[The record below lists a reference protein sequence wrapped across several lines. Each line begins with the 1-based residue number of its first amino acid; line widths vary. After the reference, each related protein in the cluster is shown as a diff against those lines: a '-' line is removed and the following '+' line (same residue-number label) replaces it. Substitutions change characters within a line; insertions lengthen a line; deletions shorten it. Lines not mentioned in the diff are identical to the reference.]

1 MKKILIAALLVL
13 PMACDKMDISPE
25 QAGSFIK
32 FFNTFPV
39 LTGTDVQE
47 TSEGYAMTGTAETFT
62 DGRQICLALTDKSG
76 NLTDSIRY
84 FGRQGDDEAY
94 GIRSLSDGGLAILG
108 SSVNPATGY
117 KEVVLIRTDNH
128 GEPVWTK
135 YLNASLN
142 VEARHFEV
150 NDAGSFYL
158 AGSVDTVKTSGSV
171 DRDIWLFGLDENGKP
186 LSNWPK
192 PRRIGGE
199 GIDIANHLQ
208 LLPDGKIV
216 LTGVTKS
223 YPTAANSHTFLLI
236 TSSIGG
242 VTYAG
247 WIESAQDEEGHC
259 VRSLGSNSFLITGIV
274 KNTSGSTG
282 SDILLMEVNTSLPK
296 ISVERFDLGQIGTES
311 GRDLLIGT
319 NSYFVLAEMASASNS
334 RIALISTSTSGTNP
348 VYSYYG
354 ESSQLI
360 PGSVIRT
367 SDGGFLI
374 SGTNK
379 HAENTSSMALIKV
392 TSDGSF

>member
-1 MKKILIAALLVL
+1 MKKFLIAALLVL
-13 PMACDKMDISPE
+13 PMACDKMDLSPD
-25 QAGSFIK
+25 QAVSFIK
-32 FFNTFPV
+32 FYNTFPV

-47 TSEGYAMTGTAETFT
+47 TADGFAVTGTAETFT
-62 DGRQICLALTDKSG
+62 DGRQICLAMTDKSG

-84 FGRQGDDEAY
+84 FGRTGDDEAY

-117 KEVVLIRTDNH
+117 KEVMLIRTDSQ
-128 GEPVWTK
+128 GETEWIK
-135 YLNASLN
+135 YLNATLN

-150 NDAGSFYL
+150 NDAGNFYL
-158 AGSVDTVKTSGSV
+158 AGSVDTIKSGGTA
-171 DRDIWLFGLDENGKP
+171 DRDIWLFALDENGKS

-208 LLPDGKIV
+208 LLPDGKIA

-223 YPTAANSHTFLLI
+223 YPNSANNHSFLLI

-247 WIESAQDEEGHC
+247 WIESTQDEEGNC
-259 VRSLGSNSFLITGIV
+259 VRSLGSNNFLITGVV

-282 SDILLMEVNTSLPK
+282 NDILLMEVNTSLPK
-296 ISVERFDLGQIGTES
+296 ISVERFNLGQAGTEY
-311 GRDLLIGT
+311 GKDLLTDG
-319 NSYFVLAEMASASNS
+319 NGFVVLAEMATPSNS
-334 RIALISTSTSGTNP
+334 RIALISTSTAGTNP
-348 VYSYYG
+348 EYSYFG
-354 ESSQLI
+354 ESSQMI
-360 PGSVIRT
+360 PGSVIRS

-392 TSDGSF
+392 GSDGSF